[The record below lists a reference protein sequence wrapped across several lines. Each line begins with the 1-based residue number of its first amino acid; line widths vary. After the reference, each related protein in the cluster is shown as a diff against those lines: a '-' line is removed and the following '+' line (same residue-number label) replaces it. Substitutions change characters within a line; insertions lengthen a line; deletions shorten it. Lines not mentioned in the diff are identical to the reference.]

1 MIHSL
6 VAGCFIILAFIVLIN
21 PPAHNTKA
29 KYWFSGFLLC
39 VGLGL
44 AERDLYQQN
53 PDFVVVSE
61 CSRFLIAPFLYFSI
75 VYFTKPKFVFS
86 IYSFLHF
93 IPFVIFSFFA
103 IVFLIQHEYPL
114 SLPKPISRY
123 LGYFLSLS
131 LKLQILIYWVYSFL
145 LLRKHRKNVQLFS
158 TETNQVNLNWLMNL
172 LYIILVIIVIAILS
186 AGFSHLLIFP
196 YLPIIYCLCS
206 GFIAYYIIPQKEI
219 YPFPE
224 TVKTEIQEIIEVTS
238 SKKSPIARLSEAEMA
253 FLKTKLELI
262 MEQDKPYL
270 QSDINLF
277 QLAEYLNIS
286 THDLSFLLNTGLS
299 VNFNDY
305 INNYRINEAKRL
317 LRSPKHTHLS
327 IEGIG
332 YESGFSSKSSFFTSF
347 KKIVGLSPLAF
358 KKVDMP

>member
-6 VAGCFIILAFIVLIN
+6 AAGCFIILAFIVIIN
-21 PPAHNTKA
+21 PPAHDTKA
-29 KYWFSGFLLC
+29 KYWFSGFLFC

-53 PDFVVVSE
+53 PDFVVLSE

-75 VYFTKPKFVFS
+75 VYFTKPTFLFS
-86 IYSFLHF
+86 LSCFLHF
-93 IPFVIFSFFA
+93 TPFIIFSFFA
-103 IVFLIQHEYPL
+103 IAFLIQHEYPL
-114 SLPKPISRY
+114 CLPKQFSRY
-123 LGYFLSLS
+123 LGFYLSLS
-131 LKLQILIYWVYSFL
+131 LKFQILIYWGYSFF
-145 LLRKHRKNVQLFS
+145 LLRKHRRDIQLFS
-158 TETNQVNLNWLMNL
+158 TETKQVNLNWLMNM
-172 LYIILVIIVIAILS
+172 LYIILVLIVVAMLS
-186 AGFSHLLIFP
+186 ARFTHLSIYH
-196 YLPIIYCLCS
+196 YLPIIYCFCS

-224 TVKTEIQEIIEVTS
+224 MIKTEIQEIIDVSS
-238 SKKSPIARLSEAEMA
+238 SKKSPIARLSEVEMA
-253 FLKTKLELI
+253 FLKTKLEII
-262 MEQDKPYL
+262 MKEEKPYL

-277 QLAEYLNIS
+277 QLAEHLSIS

-299 VNFNDY
+299 INFNDF
-305 INNYRINEAKRL
+305 INNHRIDEAKRL
-317 LRSPKHTHLS
+317 LMSPKHTHLS

-358 KKVDMP
+358 KKIGLP

>member
-6 VAGCFIILAFIVLIN
+6 AAGCFIILAFIVIIN

-29 KYWFSGFLLC
+29 KYWFSGFLFC

-44 AERDLYQQN
+44 TERDLYQQN
-53 PDFVVVSE
+53 PDFVVLSE

-75 VYFTKPKFVFS
+75 VYFTKPKFLFS
-86 IYSFLHF
+86 IYDSLHF
-93 IPFVIFSFFA
+93 IPFIIFSFFA
-103 IVFLIQHEYPL
+103 IAFLIQHEYPL
-114 SLPKPISRY
+114 SLPAQFSRY
-123 LGYFLSLS
+123 FGFFLSLS
-131 LKLQILIYWVYSFL
+131 LKLQILIYWGYSFF
-145 LLRKHRKNVQLFS
+145 LLRKHRRDIQLFS
-158 TETNQVNLNWLMNL
+158 TETKQVNLNWLTNM

-186 AGFSHLLIFP
+186 AGFTHLPIYH

-224 TVKTEIQEIIEVTS
+224 TVKAEIQEIIEVTS
-238 SKKSPIARLSEAEMA
+238 SKKSSIARLSEAEMA
-253 FLKTKLELI
+253 FLKTKLEII
-262 MEQDKPYL
+262 MEQEKPYL

-277 QLAEYLNIS
+277 QLAEHLNIS

-299 VNFNDY
+299 INFNDY

-317 LRSPKHTHLS
+317 LKSPKHTHLS

-358 KKVDMP
+358 KKIGMP